1 MLQGANADLFNPLV
15 PEAHDS
21 ECQKYTISF
30 KNWAAKIQLK
40 H

>member
-1 MLQGANADLFNPLV
+1 MLQGANTDLFNPLF
-15 PEAHDS
+15 PKAHNS

-30 KNWAAKIQLK
+30 FKLI